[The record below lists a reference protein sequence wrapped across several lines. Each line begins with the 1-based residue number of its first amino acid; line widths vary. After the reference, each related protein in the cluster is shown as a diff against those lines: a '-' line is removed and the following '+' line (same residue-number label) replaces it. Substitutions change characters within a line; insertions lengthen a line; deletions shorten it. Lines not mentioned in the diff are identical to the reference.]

1 MKTVRRRDVVLCVYN
16 VCVSMCVGADTLK
29 DSDGRRLLPTLN
41 EQQSRRAKLD
51 EINKT
56 VEISARNVRG

>member
-1 MKTVRRRDVVLCVYN
+1 M
-16 VCVSMCVGADTLK
+16 GADALK

-41 EQQSRRAKLD
+41 EHQSRRAKLE